1 MKELPKA
8 TKFQGTTFFNL
19 LFYIRKTLTN
29 KTIMEQLPDNL
40 NNQTPIPVFKVDP
53 IMVLVFGILSCGLY
67 LIYWNIKM
75 AEVLN
80 AVAEKEIISQPIAIF
95 AGCCMPVNVY
105 FYYLAGKEALPK
117 VYARTGEPQKDQSTL
132 LIILGFLFPVV
143 AAMIV
148 QGDVNKL
155 YN

>member
-1 MKELPKA
+1 M
-8 TKFQGTTFFNL
+8 
-19 LFYIRKTLTN
+19 
-29 KTIMEQLPDNL
+29 METPDKL
-40 NNQTPIPVFKVDP
+40 NNQGPIPEFKVDP
-53 IMVLVFGILSCGLY
+53 IMVLVFAFITCGLY

-80 AVAEKEIISQPIAIF
+80 AVAEREIISQPVAIF

-105 FYYLAGKEALPK
+105 FYYLAGKEGLPK
-117 VYARTGEPQKDQSTL
+117 VYERTGEPQKDQSTL
-132 LIILGFLFPVV
+132 LLVLGFFIPMV

>member
-1 MKELPKA
+1 
-8 TKFQGTTFFNL
+8 
-19 LFYIRKTLTN
+19 
-29 KTIMEQLPDNL
+29 MEQLPDNR
-40 NNQTPIPVFKVDP
+40 NNQTPIPLFKVDP
-53 IMVLVFGILSCGLY
+53 IMVLVFGLLSCGLY

>member
-1 MKELPKA
+1 METPDKLSN
-8 TKFQGTTFFNL
+8 QG
-19 LFYIRKTLTN
+19 
-29 KTIMEQLPDNL
+29 
-40 NNQTPIPVFKVDP
+40 PIPEFKVDP
-53 IMVLVFGILSCGLY
+53 IMVLVFAFITCGLY

-80 AVAEKEIISQPIAIF
+80 AVAEREIISQPVAIF

-105 FYYLAGKEALPK
+105 FYYLAGKEGLPK
-117 VYARTGEPQKDQSTL
+117 VYERTGEPQKDQSTL
-132 LIILGFLFPVV
+132 LLILGFFIPMV

>member
-1 MKELPKA
+1 
-8 TKFQGTTFFNL
+8 
-19 LFYIRKTLTN
+19 
-29 KTIMEQLPDNL
+29 MEQLPDNL

-80 AVAEKEIISQPIAIF
+80 AVADKEIISQPIAIF

-117 VYARTGEPQKDQSTL
+117 VYERTGEPLKDQSTL